1 MGGVGALGE
10 VDPLFAVCLGK
21 GGEGGYKPGMNET
34 PQRILVP
41 QDWHGK
47 RLDQA
52 LELLLPDSGLR
63 ERKRAWERGAVL
75 VDGRPRPKGY
85 RVQAGQELSLR
96 EGGADEAQSP
106 TVPDG
111 VRVVGQKS
119 GFVAAVYKPAGVH
132 SAAIA
137 GRTGLSVEGALGA
150 LWPGQKAV
158 LVNRL
163 DQPTSGLVLVALTPE
178 ARDFYRAAEDEN
190 RVRKSYLALVE
201 GLVAGSLVLDRALDM
216 DNRRLV
222 RVLDTEGG
230 PLRTT
235 HVEPVRVFESAGTTL
250 VRARIAKGA
259 RHQIRAHL
267 AHAGH
272 PIVGDAQ
279 YGHGNEGQPLY
290 LHHGL
295 VSLPGFEAKAVPEW
309 AEWAEWGFGKSD
321 L

>member
-1 MGGVGALGE
+1 MCAGW
-10 VDPLFAVCLGK
+10 LGK
-21 GGEGGYKPGMNET
+21 GGEGGYKPGMNDT
-34 PQRILVP
+34 PLRISVP
-41 QDWHGK
+41 EDWHGK

-52 LELLLPDSGLR
+52 LELLLPGSGLR

-96 EGGADEAQSP
+96 ESGADGADAAV
-106 TVPDG
+106 VPDG
-111 VRVVGQKS
+111 VRVVAQKS
-119 GFVAAVYKPAGVH
+119 GFMAAVFKPAGVH

-137 GRTGLSVEGALGA
+137 GRPTPSVEAALPA
-150 LWPGQKAV
+150 LWPGQGAS

-163 DQPTSGLVLVALTPE
+163 DGPTSGLVLVALTPE
-178 ARDFYRAAEDEN
+178 ARELYRAAENED

-201 GLVAGSLVLDRALDM
+201 GLVTEPLVLDRALDM

-222 RVLDTEGG
+222 RMLDEPAG

-235 HVEPVRVFESAGTTL
+235 DVEPVRGFESSGTSL

-272 PIVGDAQ
+272 PIVGDAL
-279 YGHGNEGQPLY
+279 YGSAAQGETLY
-290 LHHGL
+290 LHHGR
-295 VSLPGFEAKAVPEW
+295 VSLSEFEASAVPDW
-309 AEWAEWGFGKSD
+309 PQWTEWGLGKAD